1 MGWANDWVAYASA
14 KSHFLTGSD
23 DQRGTTGV
31 VFVQIAPGI
40 HQKSILSFL
49 VGDDHQR
56 LALLQVEEENRLKEK
71 VASAFDERR
80 KKTGLKI
87 VDFEESA
94 TWKQSL
100 LSRHPESSR
109 RLLGRAD
116 LGGGWVPVFDPTA
129 WWRLRWDVFVCG
141 VLLVCVVVTPF
152 EMAFLRHEP
161 DPWGAFS
168 VLLFALDVA
177 FLCDFCITF
186 NTAVLVDGELCSDR
200 RVIAA
205 HYLRTWACVDLVASI
220 PFSAALREVPG
231 GGKLSRQ
238 TRFTRMLKA
247 LKFSRLVKVGKIIAM
262 LESMDEWD
270 DDPAARVYA
279 DVKHFTGLI
288 TMVCAPPPPLP
299 EPL

>member
-100 LSRHPESSR
+100 LSRHHGRPPR
-109 RLLGRAD
+109 R
-116 LGGGWVPVFDPTA
+116 
-129 WWRLRWDVFVCG
+129 
-141 VLLVCVVVTPF
+141 
-152 EMAFLRHEP
+152 
-161 DPWGAFS
+161 
-168 VLLFALDVA
+168 
-177 FLCDFCITF
+177 
-186 NTAVLVDGELCSDR
+186 
-200 RVIAA
+200 
-205 HYLRTWACVDLVASI
+205 
-220 PFSAALREVPG
+220 
-231 GGKLSRQ
+231 
-238 TRFTRMLKA
+238 
-247 LKFSRLVKVGKIIAM
+247 
-262 LESMDEWD
+262 
-270 DDPAARVYA
+270 
-279 DVKHFTGLI
+279 
-288 TMVCAPPPPLP
+288 PPPPPAAEHHRREGERRQELP
-299 EPL
+299 HGPHGPHAPPDDALGASAAWNEGESFLVQTAPGSQDR